1 MTLEQIHEFL
11 NFYINKYIGSY
22 YTPSEL
28 DEVLDR
34 GQMAVF
40 SEYIPKYA
48 TSQRIQDALAPFLAT
63 YDFTTG
69 NTVSGYIVVPSNSNY
84 IQLLDIQ
91 VSFAISNRTVYAGV
105 PIMNKDE
112 RANRLNS
119 QTDPV
124 TTTSPV
130 AEVIAPRYFRLY
142 PLSGYTGTLTYFR
155 RPVKPNFVYDTI
167 SGRVIVF
174 NESLSTNI
182 EWGEIFIN
190 SVILKSLSTLGINL
204 SDAEI
209 AQYAEAKNMQNFQNV
224 NNT

>member
-1 MTLEQIHEFL
+1 MTLEQGYDFL
-11 NFYINKYIGSY
+11 NFWINKYLGSW
-22 YTPSEL
+22 YTPEEL
-28 DEVLDR
+28 DLIVDR
-34 GQMAVF
+34 GQMSLF
-40 SEYIPKYA
+40 SELLPEYA

-63 YDFTTG
+63 YDFSTG

-91 VSFAISNRTVYAGV
+91 IQFSISTRTVYAGV
-105 PIMNKDE
+105 PILNKDE

-130 AEVIAPRYFRLY
+130 AEMIAPRYFRMY
-142 PLSGYTGTLTYFR
+142 PTSGYTGTVTYFR
-155 RPVKPNFVYDTI
+155 RPLAPQFAYNTI

-174 NESLSTNI
+174 DEA
-182 EWGEIFIN
+182 N
-190 SVILKSLSTLGINL
+190 SVNLEWSEHMQNSVYLKALSSIGINL
-204 SDAEI
+204 SDQEI
-209 AQYAEAKNMQNFQNV
+209 TQYAEAKNMQNFQNV

>member
-1 MTLEQIHEFL
+1 MTLEQIHDFL

-22 YTPSEL
+22 YTPAEL

-142 PLSGYTGTLTYFR
+142 PLSGYTGTVTYFR
-155 RPVKPNFVYDTI
+155 RPTAPNFVYDTI

-174 NESLSTNI
+174 NEAASTNL